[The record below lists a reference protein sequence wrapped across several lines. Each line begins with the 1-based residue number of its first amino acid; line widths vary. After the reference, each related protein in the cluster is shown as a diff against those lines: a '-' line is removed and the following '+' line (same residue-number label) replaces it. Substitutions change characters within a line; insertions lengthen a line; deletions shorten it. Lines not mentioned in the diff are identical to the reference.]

1 VQPLPKILFTSPCGP
16 YPKLPVDKDPIDY
29 FYYRNTLKQGLF
41 QLRSFQSWHP
51 LHFLAQNI
59 ALPSVVIE
67 NFTFSQ
73 FKKEVSS
80 NNYSIVAITF
90 TVLSTHSVYE
100 MVSWLKKERPDI
112 KIVLGGYGTAI
123 FNESNEISEKL
134 MSLVDF
140 ICYGEGLAE
149 MNKIIYSLY
158 QIENKKS
165 ELTQD
170 LIPVRNS
177 FFRTRKNLFGQIV
190 LIGGLGCIYGCS
202 FCATS
207 SQFRQKYI
215 PLFSGKQL
223 FESLYRQSCRHPE
236 IKSAI
241 IYDEDFLANRSRV
254 DEFTECFKSSSLS
267 EKPFFITIFASV
279 KSLLNYSID
288 ELLQAGI
295 GTIFI
300 GVESFDNQILHS
312 EKLLKRNGDIALLF
326 DTLHTHG
333 INTLGS
339 LVVGWDEQTKEMAL
353 ADSSRFIA
361 LNPTFYQVV
370 PLQVVPGTRLWEKMK
385 SEGRTGKDIFI
396 KNENIAL
403 INFEP
408 KNMSC
413 SDVEKVVSQ
422 TYTGLVAEGGPWPFR
437 LFENML
443 TGYKNLKDKKDI
455 YSARAFNY
463 KKQIFPLCLLA
474 FSSILF
480 FRSNSFRSRWFR
492 SMKRFAGQ
500 FPFLFALT
508 LLLLPVT
515 TAALIIIYGWGQ
527 IKYAL
532 NPLGDQPDTL
542 RKEYQ

>member
-1 VQPLPKILFTSPCGP
+1 MQPLPKILFTSPCGP

-67 NFTFSQ
+67 NPTFNQ
-73 FKKEVSS
+73 FKKEVSD

-90 TVLSTHSVYE
+90 TVLSIQSVYE
-100 MVSWLKKERPDI
+100 MVSWLKKERADI

-123 FNESNEISEKL
+123 FNENAEIPEKL
-134 MSLVDF
+134 KSLVDF

-149 MNKIIYSLY
+149 INKIIYSLY
-158 QIENKKS
+158 QIRSSKT

-177 FFRTRKNLFGQIV
+177 FFRTRINLFGQTV
-190 LIGGLGCIYGCS
+190 LIGGLGCVYGCS

-207 SQFRQKYI
+207 SQFRHKYI
-215 PLFSGKQL
+215 PLFSGKKL
-223 FESLYRQSCRHPE
+223 FDCLYKQSCRYPE

-241 IYDEDFLANRSRV
+241 IYDEDFLANRSRF
-254 DEFTECFKSSSLS
+254 DEFTECFKNSSLS
-267 EKPFFITIFASV
+267 KKSFFITIFASV
-279 KSLLNYSID
+279 KSLLNYTIE

-300 GVESFDNQILHS
+300 GVESFDNQILDS
-312 EKLLKRNGDIALLF
+312 EKLLKRNGDIASLF
-326 DTLHTHG
+326 DTLHRHG

-408 KNMSC
+408 KNMSRNE
-413 SDVEKVVSQ
+413 VEKVVTN

-437 LFENML
+437 LFENVL
-443 TGYKNLKDKKDI
+443 TGYTCLKNKNGI
-455 YSARAFNY
+455 FAARALKY

-474 FSSILF
+474 FSSMLF
-480 FRSNSFRSRWFR
+480 FRSRSFLKRWFR
-492 SMKRFAGQ
+492 SMKKFARQ
-500 FPFLFALT
+500 FPFLFTLT
-508 LLLLPVT
+508 LLLLPFT
-515 TAALIIIYGWGQ
+515 TVVLIIIYGWGQ
-527 IKYAL
+527 IRYTL

-542 RKEYQ
+542 RKEY